1 MTTLHP
7 RKKLGITRCKSNSH
21 IKLSQLVTIN
31 IAMLNTVQELPTRPT
46 RQRELNNIHL
56 WCNFHD
62 QGKTSM
68 HIALPCGLIVLLS
81 RHWEVRSKVLDT
93 LTEY

>member
-7 RKKLGITRCKSNSH
+7 RRKLGITRCKSNSH

-31 IAMLNTVQELPTRPT
+31 IEMLNTVQELPPAQQGRHSV
-46 RQRELNNIHL
+46 NILHL
-56 WCNFHD
+56 WYNFHD

>member
-1 MTTLHP
+1 
-7 RKKLGITRCKSNSH
+7 
-21 IKLSQLVTIN
+21 
-31 IAMLNTVQELPTRPT
+31 MLNTVQELPPAQQG
-46 RQRELNNIHL
+46 RQSVNILHL

-81 RHWEVRSKVLDT
+81 RHWEVCSKVLDA
-93 LTEY
+93 LFKDG

>member
-7 RKKLGITRCKSNSH
+7 RRKLGITRCKSNSH

-31 IAMLNTVQELPTRPT
+31 IEMLNTVQELLPAQQGRHSV
-46 RQRELNNIHL
+46 NILHL
-56 WCNFHD
+56 WCNFHN

-68 HIALPCGLIVLLS
+68 NIALPCGLIVLLS

>member
-31 IAMLNTVQELPTRPT
+31 IAMLNTVQELPPAEQGRESLISYIFGVIFMTRA
-46 RQRELNNIHL
+46 
-56 WCNFHD
+56 
-62 QGKTSM
+62 K
-68 HIALPCGLIVLLS
+68 LLCILLCT
-81 RHWEVRSKVLDT
+81 VV
-93 LTEY
+93 